1 MKKMSTN
8 RSKPHLRQ
16 FAAVKY
22 KKAPQAPRRFKS
34 SYMFFSTI
42 KHKEI
47 RAELAEKGEGQ
58 KISTTEVAKMVSQ
71 AWKALLE
78 EEREKWEVLAREDKA
93 RYEMEKSMYT
103 GPWKVPATKRVSKDP
118 KAPKRPMSAFL
129 SFSNSKRAYVKDT
142 HKDAKNAEVSRILAQ
157 KWKDTDA
164 EEKKTFIDE
173 EFALRQQYKI
183 AMAEWKRQS
192 EEEMKTKRTER
203 ENEAMKAVREGRLPI
218 RSEDQHSRSSS
229 IESTTDSSATMVMKY
244 NTKIANDTFGQ
255 PSASPYPPISQASSN
270 NSQAP
275 QNYGY
280 SGTDHTQQ
288 NQQQQY
294 PPVASSYYNP
304 GQQTS
309 ADSYDNNNAGYRN
322 PYAAAYQTPGSNTS
336 GYDGYDRLYEGGP
349 TLGYDTYGQPHLY
362 GYAPQTYY
370 QQDFSQGTYQ
380 PVEYPAHQ
388 STTGNPT
395 PPYYNYDPNR
405 PPFDQDNLQS
415 R

>member
-1 MKKMSTN
+1 
-8 RSKPHLRQ
+8 
-16 FAAVKY
+16 
-22 KKAPQAPRRFKS
+22 
-34 SYMFFSTI
+34 
-42 KHKEI
+42 
-47 RAELAEKGEGQ
+47 
-58 KISTTEVAKMVSQ
+58 MVSQ

-370 QQDFSQGTYQ
+370 QQGMYNCIIHLTVFIRVGCTPVVFKICKSVTLTSQIFLCINILDSLDFSQGTYQ

>member
-1 MKKMSTN
+1 M
-8 RSKPHLRQ
+8 RQ
-16 FAAVKY
+16 FAPVKY

-34 SYMFFSTI
+34 SYMFFSTK

-58 KISTTEVAKMVSQ
+58 KLSTTEVAKMVSQ
-71 AWKALLE
+71 AWKAQPE
-78 EEREKWEVLAREDKA
+78 DEREKWEVMGRQDKA

-129 SFSNSKRAYVKDT
+129 SFSNSKRSYVKNK
-142 HKDAKNAEVSRILAQ
+142 HMDAKNAEVSRILAQ
-157 KWKDTDA
+157 MWKDTDA

-218 RSEDQHSRSSS
+218 RKNEDQHSRSSS
-229 IESTTDSSATMVMKY
+229 IGSTTDSSTTMVMKY

-255 PSASPYPPISQASSN
+255 PLASPYPPISQASSN
-270 NSQAP
+270 SSRAQ
-275 QNYGY
+275 QNFGY
-280 SGTDHTQQ
+280 SGSDHTQQ

-304 GQQTS
+304 DQQIS
-309 ADSYDNNNAGYRN
+309 LNSYDNNNAGYRN
-322 PYAAAYQTPGSNTS
+322 TYAAAYQTPGSNTS
-336 GYDGYDRLYEGGP
+336 GYDGYDGYDRRYEGGP
-349 TLGYDTYGQPHLY
+349 TMGYDSYGQPHPY

-370 QQDFSQGTYQ
+370 QQDFSQGMYQ
-380 PVEYPAHQ
+380 PAEYAAHQ
-388 STTGNPT
+388 STTGNPP
-395 PPYYNYDPNR
+395 PPYYNYDPNGPNG
-405 PPFDQDNLQS
+405 PPFEQDNSQS